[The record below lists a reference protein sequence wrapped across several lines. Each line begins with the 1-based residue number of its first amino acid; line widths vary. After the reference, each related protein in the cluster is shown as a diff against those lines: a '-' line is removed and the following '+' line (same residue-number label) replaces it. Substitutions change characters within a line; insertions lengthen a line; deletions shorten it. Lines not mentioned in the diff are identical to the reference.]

1 MSLRSSLHLLTL
13 GWLRLVASAGIRW
26 TGGLL
31 ILRRLGHTR
40 ILRRRR
46 AGLRLSTI
54 ALLVLIQVLRI
65 ASILLVAMRWLGSGR
80 RLARPTAA
88 DALYFWSGGDGVR
101 AGISSPPNILLL
113 PTAARNRRG
122 GLVNHPGDIAAHNDI
137 VSFGFDSNSMKLEKL
152 LACEKVRC
160 AVFYW
165 DALRW
170 QETRK
175 IPMQQHAAR
184 AVVLAFACTYYY

>member
-1 MSLRSSLHLLTL
+1 MSLRSSLHLLAL

-31 ILRRLGHTR
+31 IRRRLGHTR

-46 AGLRLSTI
+46 VGLRLSTI

-65 ASILLVAMRWLGSGR
+65 AGILLVAMRWLGSGR

-88 DALYFWSGGDGVR
+88 DALYFWSGGDGIR
-101 AGISSPPNILLL
+101 AGISFSSNVLLL
-113 PTAARNRRG
+113 PAAAGNRRG
-122 GLVNHPGDIAAHNDI
+122 GLVHHPGDIAAHNDI

-152 LACEKVRC
+152 LACERGKCDVPFFIGMRYDGRKQGRYQC
-160 AVFYW
+160 NN
-165 DALRW
+165 
-170 QETRK
+170 TRRV
-175 IPMQQHAAR
+175 Q
-184 AVVLAFACTYYY
+184 